1 MEQRRQRRDETMRRR
16 EAFWREQIARQCDSG
31 LSIGAYCRQREL
43 AVATFYLWRRRLAGN
58 VSPSSAPVVATPA
71 APAFVRVLLP
81 PPAPAA
87 EAGRIE
93 IELPGGIVVRGDGR
107 CDERRLARLAQALLE
122 ETGRC

>member
-1 MEQRRQRRDETMRRR
+1 MEQRRQRRDEANRRR
-16 EAFWREQIARQCDSG
+16 EAFWREHVAGQPGSG

-43 AVATFYLWRRRLAGN
+43 AVATFYLWWRRLAGI
-58 VSPSSAPVVATPA
+58 VAPSSAPVVATPA

-87 EAGRIE
+87 EARADRDRAA
-93 IELPGGIVVRGDGR
+93 GGIVVRRDGR
-107 CDERRLARLAQALLE
+107 CDDRRLARLAPALLE